1 MFCYCSFTPNVS
13 FCCSFTLKAFIFC
26 STSWLLLWSS
36 HRNCNVF
43 FISEL
48 SFIKR
53 VPQNKSAAIFW
64 RYCRDGAASTP
75 AHLQLL
81 SEVTKSWSL
90 GRRWQSDGEEDY
102 RLTSLLK
109 QQQFVLLLPHK
120 NARAVAGKSTRT
132 EILIIPTLTLRFY
145 WKRGMWVK
153 RVGDISIVWLF
164 YLNNSYSIQQCTDG
178 KKRREEEDRKWAKW
192 VKWYPPISS
201 LIRFHCEKGI

>member
-1 MFCYCSFTPNVS
+1 MCFLSASSRSSNV
-13 FCCSFTLKAFIFC
+13 CRK
-26 STSWLLLWSS
+26 TS
-36 HRNCNVF
+36 RRPF
-43 FISEL
+43 FGDTAETEQP
-48 SFIKR
+48 R
-53 VPQNKSAAIFW
+53 W
-64 RYCRDGAASTP
+64 ASGD

-109 QQQFVLLLPHK
+109 QQQFVLPPPHK
-120 NARAVAGKSTRT
+120 NARAVART

-153 RVGDISIVWLF
+153 RVGDISIVLLF

-201 LIRFHCEKGI
+201 LIRFHWKGNISRIFFVPSEEHTLPVLALVLSKRCAVR